1 MNLLCSRWDLLRYL
15 SWRFGCLPR
24 ESRPPLRELTR
35 PDVAQQE
42 CPCRKKAWQCEGEN
56 KPHFSI
62 SRLQAEANN
71 SDLLSRLWVWLTWKL
86 WLAHCHPAMSCGAAD
101 GRSSWQRPELPC
113 SSQLSLRAVFFPHG
127 CSPHAGVELGEAEVL
142 FLSVSISQREHR
154 DDRCVSSPLASSIQ
168 GTQSV
173 IHQDVLLYLLSQL
186 RHTHIQLW
194 LQTAVKHRQLFHSHR
209 SMHNYTM
216 F

>member
-71 SDLLSRLWVWLTWKL
+71 SDLLSRPWVWLTWKL

-113 SSQLSLRAVFFPHG
+113 SSQLSLHAVFFPHG

-154 DDRCVSSPLASSIQ
+154 DDRCVSGPL
-168 GTQSV
+168 GFFNPRNTV
-173 IHQDVLLYLLSQL
+173 CPVLYLLSQL
-186 RHTHIQLW
+186 QHTRRQLR
-194 LQTAVKHRQLFHSHR
+194 LQTAVKHRQPFHSHC